1 LPSFIF
7 YGRCKLPISEYEPF
21 CPNCNYGNPS
31 FYLNLGQNNQHGD
44 IQFGPRTKFEK
55 LLASALKNNG
65 IAFRANPLISLSA
78 CLEYTPDFL
87 IRERLIVEV
96 DGGIHDADFRKT
108 PDRIRQRAL
117 EKLGYTVY
125 RVRNEVVV
133 NSPQKVTEE
142 ILQQYYE
149 AFDAQIDRSSSLLS
163 KARKIENTIT
173 SQPEEDQ
180 VISVAIRLQDNTD
193 KWDYDQFRKCVSE
206 IDQNFLTNP
215 CYTERLILLLLGL
228 GLTKKTNG
236 QVDFKNFLDIFMKGI
251 NIMSKLYGD
260 QAKTYLVNSFSI
272 TAANFMKNLI
282 FQGGPKIKR
291 GLVDITN
298 TESLEE
304 NISEFNNNFSRIGI
318 KIEKDD
324 VKTECR
330 HKLERIYPVGREKFS
345 WLSNWINTH

>member
-1 LPSFIF
+1 
-7 YGRCKLPISEYEPF
+7 
-21 CPNCNYGNPS
+21 
-31 FYLNLGQNNQHGD
+31 
-44 IQFGPRTKFEK
+44 
-55 LLASALKNNG
+55 
-65 IAFRANPLISLSA
+65 
-78 CLEYTPDFL
+78 
-87 IRERLIVEV
+87 
-96 DGGIHDADFRKT
+96 
-108 PDRIRQRAL
+108 
-117 EKLGYTVY
+117 
-125 RVRNEVVV
+125 V

-149 AFDAQIDRSSSLLS
+149 ALDAQIDRSRSLLS

-180 VISVAIRLQDNTD
+180 ILSVAIRLKDNTD
-193 KWDYDQFRKCVSE
+193 KWDYDKFRKYVSE

-228 GLTKKTNG
+228 GLTKKING

-251 NIMSKLYGD
+251 NIMCKIYGD
-260 QAKTYLVNSFSI
+260 QAKPYLINSFSI

-330 HKLERIYPVGREKFS
+330 HKLERIYPVEREKFS
-345 WLSNWINTH
+345 WLTNWINTY